1 MTTPQTE
8 GVAAPRQTPY
18 DLIGG
23 APAIQAIVDRFY
35 DLVET
40 EPRFLRL
47 RAMHE
52 TDLEPMRRSLASFLS
67 FWFGGPQEWRPAKSG
82 ACVMAAHAHFLID
95 HDHAQQWIDAMS
107 IAIADNGVEPQLAAT
122 IKNAMTRMCAGM
134 INN

>member
-1 MTTPQTE
+1 MPTADTDSDAP
-8 GVAAPRQTPY
+8 PRQAPY

-23 APAIQAIVDRFY
+23 APAIEAIVDRFY

-47 RAMHE
+47 RLMHDA
-52 TDLEPMRRSLASFLS
+52 DLDPMRRSLASFLS
-67 FWFGGPQEWRPAKSG
+67 FWFGGPNEWRSAKG
-82 ACVMAAHAHFLID
+82 GGCVMSAHAKFLID
-95 HDHAQQWIDAMS
+95 QDHARQWIDAMS
-107 IAIADNGVEPQLAAT
+107 MAIADNGVEPQLAAT